1 MTISAALVFFAVIW
15 FMCLFI
21 ALPLRIKSQQED
33 GYVVPGT
40 PPSAPSIP
48 RLRKKVVW
56 VSIIT
61 IIIWLILVYIISS
74 GLKRVQDISFLEIV
88 FSSFES
94 GF

>member
-1 MTISAALVFFAVIW
+1 MTISAALVLFAVIW

-74 GLKRVQDISFLEIV
+74 GIIRVQDISF
-88 FSSFES
+88 FNRS
-94 GF
+94 GNQ